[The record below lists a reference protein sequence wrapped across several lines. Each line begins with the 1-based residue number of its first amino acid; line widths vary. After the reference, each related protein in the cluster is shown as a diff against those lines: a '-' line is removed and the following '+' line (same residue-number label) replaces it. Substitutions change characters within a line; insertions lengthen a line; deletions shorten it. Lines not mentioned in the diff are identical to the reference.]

1 MKLFTKRAMN
11 QIKQHKLGK
20 NYLDA
25 GTAHMYAQISAFM
38 YVSLSLVMPDL
49 STPTGGGLFIRWLNQ
64 IRPYQA
70 LPMGCVIA

>member
-49 STPTGGGLFIRWLNQ
+49 SPPQGGGLFIRWLNQ

-70 LPMGCVIA
+70 FPMGCVIA